1 MLHAVFIPDAR
12 PRYRGQFTSA
22 RCELRSGEAVE
33 VRRKRTSFYDLCR
46 ELDRLGYG
54 DHKIQIFTPAG
65 TPSLRSKVAVL
76 AGLMVEESDKRGLR
90 LRKFKPFPVGGAAI
104 QRDLESEGTEPPENE
119 VTRLSE
125 SPPDE
130 KAA

>member
-1 MLHAVFIPDAR
+1 MLHAVFILDAR

-22 RCELRSGEAVE
+22 RCELRSGEVVE
-33 VRRKRTSFYDLCR
+33 VRRKRTPFYDLCR
-46 ELDRLGYG
+46 ELDRLGHG
-54 DHKIQIFTPAG
+54 DHKIQIFTPTG
-65 TPSLRSKVAVL
+65 TPSLKGKVSVL

-90 LRKFKPFPVGGAAI
+90 LRKFRPFPVGGAAKECA
-104 QRDLESEGTEPPENE
+104 LGFEGTEPPKTEE
-119 VTRLSE
+119 PRLSE